1 MIASFDVFALPD
13 TDADEILTLLKRCDK
28 FVCHGDA
35 PPLCEL
41 RFDVLADILAE
52 LLQIGGGFEWSKSK
66 YSSTP
71 AWRPDAGACV
81 AGVVVAS
88 VAPAAVVAN
97 GVTTPG
103 VIANGIGI
111 GDGIGVDVALMAV
124 ADNGGAIML
133 VICVAELL

>member
-1 MIASFDVFALPD
+1 M
-13 TDADEILTLLKRCDK
+13 
-28 FVCHGDA
+28 
-35 PPLCEL
+35 
-41 RFDVLADILAE
+41 
-52 LLQIGGGFEWSKSK
+52 
-66 YSSTP
+66 
-71 AWRPDAGACV
+71 

-111 GDGIGVDVALMAV
+111 GIGDGIGVDVALMAV
-124 ADNGGAIML
+124 ADNGGAIIL

>member
-1 MIASFDVFALPD
+1 M
-13 TDADEILTLLKRCDK
+13 
-28 FVCHGDA
+28 
-35 PPLCEL
+35 
-41 RFDVLADILAE
+41 
-52 LLQIGGGFEWSKSK
+52 
-66 YSSTP
+66 
-71 AWRPDAGACV
+71 

-88 VAPAAVVAN
+88 VAPAAAAVVAN

>member
-1 MIASFDVFALPD
+1 MGGFTTLPLAKLVPNGFVVPMIASFDVFALPD

-71 AWRPDAGACV
+71 A
-81 AGVVVAS
+81 
-88 VAPAAVVAN
+88 
-97 GVTTPG
+97 
-103 VIANGIGI
+103 
-111 GDGIGVDVALMAV
+111 
-124 ADNGGAIML
+124 
-133 VICVAELL
+133 